1 MEETV
6 TIVFWCSDGCRSL
19 AQSEFSCF
27 DKHNFISHE
36 AAVVQACQWTI
47 ATFILSLISKVLVKA
62 GFGHFPIGR
71 LSILYCHV
79 GSHDVMMCYIE
90 SYSQYVF

>member
-27 DKHNFISHE
+27 DKHNFSSHE
-36 AAVVQACQWTI
+36 APVVQACQWTI
-47 ATFILSLISKVLVKA
+47 ATFMLSLISKVLVKA
-62 GFGHFPIGR
+62 RFGHFSIGMMASGDYR
-71 LSILYCHV
+71 YAIAMLR
-79 GSHDVMMCYIE
+79 SHHVMMCYI
-90 SYSQYVF
+90 